1 MVKESP
7 SPALIREY
15 EEIEDKFAEAAIRN
29 FRGNLIFLI
38 SSGSFAYR
46 GATKGKSDL
55 DVMAVLDDNVRRI
68 PQADLHNMTRG
79 FIRDYVAIHQEYD
92 YALDDIFPGEYV
104 TPDNVD
110 DAVAGRGIS
119 VSPEGRLYLPKASNQ
134 YYLGNQENYYRAWRS
149 MLAFSKKLTGNEGRF
164 QQAKLGAWETIVKYL
179 LGSHNLQE
187 ISSDSLLQILT
198 SQKDKWESVGV
209 TDKYLTFC
217 EDEQEYI
224 ERVLVRLKIKGI
236 LRHAE
241 NGYEVATDSLATWQN
256 ELVTRIASGDIATS
270 DFLFSDK
277 EDAEFAGY
285 TKEAKR
291 IESTSDIGKF
301 ERKRYSAAPMI
312 NRHLGEC
319 IQVVYSADGEE
330 CEKNGLTDSN
340 ILIFVKTPDPKIKPA
355 NGKLF
360 DGEMFAGSEVLLR
373 ISSSCLH
380 GSLGDTECPCYDD
393 TINAL
398 EEIQRNE
405 SGIFIYMPQ
414 DAQGRGLRDKVRDHR
429 LMYGINESGEA
440 AQTRNLEESMTEVH
454 PEGYDIRHYH
464 IIAKIFEDLGLGGM
478 EFTLLGTN
486 KGKVEKL
493 RDEAGIAITQTRKIT
508 DRHLVTNQSKS
519 HSTNHGSRVDSQVG
533 LRLLAK
539 RA

>member
-1 MVKESP
+1 MTIQSP
-7 SPALIREY
+7 TPDQLREY
-15 EEIEDKFAEAAIRN
+15 EQIEDKFAEAATRN
-29 FRGNLIFLI
+29 FRSNLIFLI

-55 DVMAVLDDNVRRI
+55 DVMAVLDDNVRQM
-68 PQADLHNMTRG
+68 PQVDLHNMTRG

-92 YALDDIFPGEYV
+92 YALDNVFPGEYV

-110 DAVAGRGIS
+110 DAIAGRGIS

-149 MLAFSKKLTGNEGRF
+149 MLAFSKKLAGNENRF
-164 QQAKLGAWETIVKYL
+164 QQAKLGAWGTIIKYL
-179 LGSHNLQE
+179 IGSHDLKE
-187 ISSDSLLQILT
+187 VSSNSLLKLLT
-198 SQKDKWESVGV
+198 SQEDKWESVGV
-209 TDKYLTFC
+209 TNKYLTFC
-217 EDEQEYI
+217 EDEREYI
-224 ERVLVRLKIKGI
+224 ERVLVRLKIEGI
-236 LRHAE
+236 LKFAE
-241 NGYEVATDSLATWQN
+241 NGYEVDSGSLATWQN
-256 ELVTRIASGDIATS
+256 NLAKQIRSGGIATS

-277 EDAEFAGY
+277 DDEEFAGY

-291 IESTSDIGKF
+291 LESGTNRGKF
-301 ERKRYSAAPMI
+301 ETRRYSAAPMI

-330 CEKNGLTDSN
+330 CEKNGLTDRN
-340 ILIFVKTPDPKIKPA
+340 ILIFVKTPTRKEKRV

-360 DGEMFAGSEVLLR
+360 DGKMFEGSEVLLR

-398 EEIQRNE
+398 EEIKQNE

-414 DAQGRGLRDKVRDHR
+414 DSQGRGLRDKVRDHR
-429 LMYGINESGEA
+429 HIYGVDENGNDIEPKD
-440 AQTRNLEESMTEVH
+440 LEESMSEVH

-464 IIAKIFEDLGLGGM
+464 IIAKILENLGLSGM
-478 EFTLLGTN
+478 NFTLLGTN
-486 KGKVEKL
+486 KEKVEKL
-493 RDEAGIAITQTRKIT
+493 KKEAGIAITRTKEIAKRRIVPNE
-508 DRHLVTNQSKS
+508 DESHSKS
-519 HSTNHGSRVDSQVG
+519 E
-533 LRLLAK
+533 RLVVYS
-539 RA
+539 